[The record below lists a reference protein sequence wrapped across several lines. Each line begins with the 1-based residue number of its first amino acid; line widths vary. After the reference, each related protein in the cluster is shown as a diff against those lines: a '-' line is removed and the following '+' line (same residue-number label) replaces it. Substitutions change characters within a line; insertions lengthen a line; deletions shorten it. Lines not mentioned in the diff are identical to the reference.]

1 MNLKEI
7 RKQLNLSRE
16 QLAILL
22 EVSLKS
28 IVRWESGDIE
38 DAKKYQPKL
47 KALVDI
53 LKYKKGEIILKE
65 ILSNKPDILTIALL
79 NTSLIVIDNILLQ
92 KSFIVPTIKKVIKII
107 EEE

>member
-16 QLAILL
+16 QLALLL
-22 EVSLKS
+22 EVSYKS
-28 IVRWESGDIE
+28 ITRWEKDSIE
-38 DAKKYQPKL
+38 NVERYQPKL
-47 KALVDI
+47 KALIDI

-79 NTSLIVIDNILLQ
+79 NTSLIIIDNILLK
-92 KSFIVPTIKKVIKII
+92 KSVIVPTIKKVIKII